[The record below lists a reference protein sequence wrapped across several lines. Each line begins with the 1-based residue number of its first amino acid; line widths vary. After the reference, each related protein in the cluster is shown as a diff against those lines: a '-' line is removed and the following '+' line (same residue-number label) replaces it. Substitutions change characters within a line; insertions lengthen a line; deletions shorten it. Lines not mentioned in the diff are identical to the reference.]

1 MRALVSDDSL
11 SSFHSRIALTSLMS
25 ESLKWSQAK
34 GAQLNGGLAGGSPQ
48 TRDTS
53 FLLGLAKRGPWQELG
68 GGGPGKKTFFWLPAQ
83 VCLFSSLD
91 LSGLQP
97 LACWRRGAG
106 TAPPWQGEQLLGQAL
121 KSKNIPM
128 SLAPSLP
135 GVLPWASLQQVG
147 WPVSLPSTRQAG
159 PLRKDCSSFSFVAP
173 QC

>member
-1 MRALVSDDSL
+1 MGAWQVGVPRPATPASCWAWPRGDPGRSL
-11 SSFHSRIALTSLMS
+11 
-25 ESLKWSQAK
+25 E
-34 GAQLNGGLAGGSPQ
+34 
-48 TRDTS
+48 
-53 FLLGLAKRGPWQELG
+53 